1 MSTGDQVTGYYDI
14 NGIWTGDP
22 IPMLGPYHDPFF
34 TQPYVP
40 PPKPMGCICPGDATP
55 FCQNP
60 MCPRK
65 NPFDTTPKAV

>member
-1 MSTGDQVTGYYDI
+1 MSVGNEWYLPTGIPDPYYCPTYPI
-14 NGIWTGDP
+14 TPVDP
-22 IPMLGPYHDPFF
+22 YL

-40 PPKPMGCICPGDATP
+40 PQKPMGCICPGDATP

-65 NPFDTTPKAV
+65 NPFDTTPKA